1 MVDLGDLL
9 GRRDQLQEVDL
20 LKVRAALGGL
30 GEVDRH
36 REALLGGHRGDRGQA
51 VVEAILALQQSAA

>member
-1 MVDLGDLL
+1 MVDVGDLL

-20 LKVRAALGGL
+20 LNVHTALGGL

-36 REALLGGHRGDRGQA
+36 REALLGAQRRHWGHA
-51 VVEAILALQQSAA
+51 VVEAELVPQLSAT

>member
-1 MVDLGDLL
+1 MVDRGDLL

-20 LKVRAALGGL
+20 LIVRAALGGL

-36 REALLGGHRGDRGQA
+36 REALLGGQSADRGHA
-51 VVEAILALQQSAA
+51 VVEAELVPQRSAT